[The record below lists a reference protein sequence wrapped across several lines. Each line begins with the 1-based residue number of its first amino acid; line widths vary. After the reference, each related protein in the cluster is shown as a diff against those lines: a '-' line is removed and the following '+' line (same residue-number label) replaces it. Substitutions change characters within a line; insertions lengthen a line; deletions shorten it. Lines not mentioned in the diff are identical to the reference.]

1 MNFYRTEL
9 YYLSRGKNIGIF
21 PVSLTSVCTSY
32 KAHLFVNESKAIIT
46 WKSYFV
52 IFADMEK
59 YGSICVAT

>member
-32 KAHLFVNESKAIIT
+32 KAHLFVNESKARDFRCLILESSQDRT
-46 WKSYFV
+46 L
-52 IFADMEK
+52 
-59 YGSICVAT
+59 